1 MSQSLNQILDIVA
14 NDHFQGVNARNLHQA
29 LKVGRDFSTWIKS
42 RLQGAN
48 FIEEQDFIIVQE
60 LRSPKRGSANN
71 EPSSMARPQKVNDYI
86 LSIDTAKHICLMER
100 NEIGQAI
107 RQYFINAERAL
118 KQIAPEVQTQLVQLW
133 IDSRDEAR
141 KPFRQLNDALKRSL
155 EKQGKTA
162 EKRDYIAEIQML
174 NTIML
179 GIPPEVWKQEQGF
192 TGNIRDHLTADQ
204 LERLAYL
211 EKADEV
217 LLDSGIT
224 NFYDRKRRLEQ
235 MHRERFGYIASSA
248 EKRQANI
255 QAQIQKLKESV
266 MRGAKR

>member
-1 MSQSLNQILDIVA
+1 MQTAI
-14 NDHFQGVNARNLHQA
+14 FKGVNARNLHQA
-29 LKVGRDFSTWIKS
+29 LKVGRDFSNWIKS
-42 RLQGAN
+42 RLQGAH
-48 FIEEQDFIIVQE
+48 FIEEQDFIIVQD
-60 LRSPKRGSANN
+60 LAVGSPKRRN
-71 EPSSMARPQKVNDYI
+71 QKGGNKKATFDYI

-118 KQIAPEVQTQLVQLW
+118 KQIAPEVQAQLVQLW

-155 EKQGKTA
+155 EKQGKKA

-179 GIPPEVWKQEQGF
+179 GIPPEVWKQEQGL
-192 TGNIRDHLTADQ
+192 TGNIRDHLNADQ

-224 NFYDRKRRLEQ
+224 HFYERKRRLEQ